1 MASQQPPSTSGG
13 QAASNPRVAFPQP
26 DLSERQNSAPAN
38 VENTTKKKRKHK
50 GGKKKARPFHIA
62 SLMFESWT
70 NSRYLQ
76 RNRRQSF
83 AAPPDDTDTAGMED
97 DRPGLPDAPNPPS
110 AARDSFYRLQ
120 TGNRSN
126 ESLDSQALLDHR
138 YWTDHIDSGFI
149 SAAPPNTTDRD
160 HGPLQARRQ
169 SIQQGLIS
177 SRGSQHSISRL
188 RTSTFPYQSVDPSRS
203 SRLSRVQQAEGE
215 DDGLDILDDRTP
227 LMGTSYGGKAGTPRG
242 LSGYGGAISIGSPGG
257 GRFGSLFR
265 KPSGA
270 SSRSSRNRGL
280 KRTKSYQ
287 DEDDYDVNNP
297 PSVPSSPKLGP
308 DLHYDDVM
316 LTSDEAEHGRPP
328 EQKRSGDTLIDIDN
342 DRDRSRSV
350 SPLDEERPL
359 NRRLTLKAEDDVCF
373 PQEGL
378 SEIAEEDFRRRSEG
392 AASSRFRRRSRRK
405 WPELSFLE
413 EWAVEEKEQRTME
426 GIRARQVSEPL
437 MIGGR
442 LRPTKTAWHPQEDE
456 NPFRFTY
463 FNEEFES
470 TIHSQSISE
479 LLQPGQTWKT
489 LFIPDPPVLSD
500 SSSDEDD
507 TLPLPDDT
515 SDRKSAIRS
524 PTSAHTPP
532 GNGSTIPSRISSDLK
547 SNETQKQ
554 TTSGQSTPFQQPE
567 KAEKPKRYGP
577 RPVFWLDVLC
587 PTDAEMKVLSKTFG
601 IHPLTAEDIMMEEA
615 REKVELFRSYYFVN
629 YRSFEQDSNSA
640 NYLEPVNVYVVVFRE
655 GVISFHF
662 SQTPHPA
669 NVRRR
674 IRQLSDYL
682 FLTTDW
688 ISYAIIDD
696 VTDAYAPL
704 IERIEEEVDEIDE
717 AILTLHA
724 DGEGSSQEESKW
736 KRWRENFLEYDRK
749 SEDGRSEKQDRTTG
763 ESGGDML
770 RRTGETRKKVMSLYR
785 LLGNKADVIKGF
797 AKRCNEQWEIAPR
810 NEIGLY
816 LGDIQD
822 HIVTM
827 TGNLSHYEK

>member
-1 MASQQPPSTSGG
+1 M
-13 QAASNPRVAFPQP
+13 
-26 DLSERQNSAPAN
+26 
-38 VENTTKKKRKHK
+38 
-50 GGKKKARPFHIA
+50 
-62 SLMFESWT
+62 
-70 NSRYLQ
+70 
-76 RNRRQSF
+76 
-83 AAPPDDTDTAGMED
+83 
-97 DRPGLPDAPNPPS
+97 
-110 AARDSFYRLQ
+110 
-120 TGNRSN
+120 
-126 ESLDSQALLDHR
+126 
-138 YWTDHIDSGFI
+138 
-149 SAAPPNTTDRD
+149 
-160 HGPLQARRQ
+160 
-169 SIQQGLIS
+169 
-177 SRGSQHSISRL
+177 SRL
-188 RTSTFPYQSVDPSRS
+188 RTSTFPYQSTHPSRS
-203 SRLSRVQQAEGE
+203 SRLSRVHQAAEEEE
-215 DDGLDILDDRTP
+215 DDLDLLDDRTP
-227 LMGTSYGGKAGTPRG
+227 LMGTSYGGKVGTPRG
-242 LSGYGGAISIGSPGG
+242 LSGYGGAVSIGSPGG

-265 KPSGA
+265 RPSGT
-270 SSRSSRNRGL
+270 SSRSGRNRGL
-280 KRTKSYQ
+280 EGTDSRPE
-287 DEDDYDVNNP
+287 EDDYDVNNP

-316 LTSDEAEHGRPP
+316 LASGEVERGRSPD
-328 EQKRSGDTLIDIDN
+328 QKRPGDTLIDIDN
-342 DRDRSRSV
+342 DRDQSRSP
-350 SPLDEERPL
+350 SPLHEEHPL

-378 SEIAEEDFRRRSEG
+378 SEIGEEDFRRRSEG
-392 AASSRFRRRSRRK
+392 TVSYRFRRRSRRK

-413 EWAVEEKEQRTME
+413 EWATEEKEQRTME

-442 LRPTKTAWHPQEDE
+442 LRPTKTVWHRQEDE

-463 FNEEFES
+463 FNDEFES

-500 SSSDEDD
+500 SSSDEDEQH
-507 TLPLPDDT
+507 PLTDDMSEVKT
-515 SDRKSAIRS
+515 PVRS
-524 PTSAHTPP
+524 PTSAYAHSR
-532 GNGSTIPSRISSDLK
+532 NGSTITSRMSNDPK
-547 SNETQKQ
+547 SNDQKQ
-554 TTSGQSTPFQQPE
+554 STSDQNSGRNTPSQQPE
-567 KAEKPKRYGP
+567 KPEKPKRYGP
-577 RPVFWLDVLC
+577 RPVFWLDVLS

-615 REKVELFRSYYFVN
+615 REKVELFRNYYFVN
-629 YRSFEQDSNSA
+629 YRSFEQDTNSP
-640 NYLEPVNVYVVVFRE
+640 NYLEPVNIYVVVFRE

-724 DGEGSSQEESKW
+724 ESEGTSQEESKW
-736 KRWRENFLEYDRK
+736 KRWRQKLLEFDVP

-763 ESGGDML
+763 GSGGDML

-797 AKRCNEQWEIAPR
+797 AKRCNEQWEIAPKS
-810 NEIGLY
+810 EIGLY